1 MEKQLDLI
9 INPKRFCTF
18 TTFVSSNITLYKIM
32 SSFKKIVTKL
42 IDIIE
47 FELKEIKN
55 LKYYNIFD

>member
-1 MEKQLDLI
+1 
-9 INPKRFCTF
+9 
-18 TTFVSSNITLYKIM
+18 M